1 MKIDKSFVL
10 NKGETLVL
18 KKIGGINQLEFT
30 RRNEKHLSDIIE
42 LEYTNSRNKKKDP
55 SVWIIEKDFI
65 SRILYEINSCGFEFH
80 EIRKIEKQTKK
91 NPNDSQ

>member
-1 MKIDKSFVL
+1 MSSELAYGNLDQIDDAKIL
-10 NKGETLVL
+10 N
-18 KKIGGINQLEFT
+18 
-30 RRNEKHLSDIIE
+30 LSDIIE

-80 EIRKIEKQTKK
+80 EIRKIEKINKK
-91 NPNDSQ
+91 ESK

>member
-1 MKIDKSFVL
+1 MEIDKSFVL

-65 SRILYEINSCGFEFH
+65 ARILYEMGSCDFEFH
-80 EIRKIEKQTKK
+80 EIRKIEKINKK
-91 NPNDSQ
+91 ESK

>member
-1 MKIDKSFVL
+1 MEIDKSFVL

-18 KKIGGINQLEFT
+18 KKKGGINQLEFT

-65 SRILYEINSCGFEFH
+65 TRILYEINSCGFEFH
-80 EIRKIEKQTKK
+80 QIRKIEKINKK
-91 NPNDSQ
+91 ESK